1 MCRLVCCLALS
12 LCASE
17 ALGQY
22 GGEEILDT
30 DTYQGVRAQAP
41 VPARYHVR
49 NEGGSDGA
57 GLCVYS
63 SVLANGMAQGVPGL
77 DAPGP
82 GTSNVPGQTG
92 RVEDAPGKGSAL
104 WRYVKARPG
113 GSYPEKLARDLDA
126 VMPGEPRADYYGRDT
141 RVLDAWSQDGY
152 PIACTMNTG
161 RFYNGQRIAHMI
173 SVPHYQSN
181 GYTCVADN
189 NNPGRYS
196 WMPTDEFN
204 RRQDSGVFWA
214 FVWLRRASAVADPLT
229 LQVAA
234 ALLLLLLAAT
244 SLLAAVAAL
253 LGRKVTPDA

>member
-30 DTYQGVRAQAP
+30 DTYRGVHAQAP
-41 VPARYHVR
+41 VPVQYHVR
-49 NEGGSDGA
+49 NEGGSDSA

-77 DAPGP
+77 NVPGP
-82 GTSNVPGQTG
+82 GTSNLPGNTDRVPN
-92 RVEDAPGKGSAL
+92 APGKGSAL

-126 VMPGEPRADYYGRDT
+126 VMPGEPRADYYGRDP
-141 RVLDAWSQDGY
+141 RVLDAWSKDGY

-161 RFYNGQRIAHMI
+161 KFYGGQRIAHMI
-173 SVPHYQSN
+173 SVPHYQSD

-196 WMPTDEFN
+196 WMPTGEFN
-204 RRQDSGVFWA
+204 RRQDGGVFWA
-214 FVWLRRASAVADPLT
+214 FVWLRRASTAAGGT
-229 LQVAA
+229 L
-234 ALLLLLLAAT
+234 ALLAIPVALLLLAAT

-253 LGRKVTPDA
+253 LGRKVIPDA